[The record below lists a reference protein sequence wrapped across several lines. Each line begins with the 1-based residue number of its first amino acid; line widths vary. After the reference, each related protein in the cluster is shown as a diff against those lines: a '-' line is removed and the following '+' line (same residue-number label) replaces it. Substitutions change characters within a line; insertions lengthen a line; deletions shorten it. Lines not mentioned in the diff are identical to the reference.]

1 MTRRRRPLIMASL
14 HFPWSLLIKF
24 VLTGCVLQSL
34 WISNQLHTKAVN
46 NVDRSSDVT
55 AASLDGI
62 VTVAATLAGTPIRG
76 SMTTTSEQRR
86 PVMSPSVNTTIE
98 NSSSSSSFTA
108 AAAAATNNDQHQ
120 LELRFDWT
128 VLTPHSPLAI
138 RMMEHQTNCDLPLG
152 YFRYR
157 NRFGLGS
164 DLHVYSQALCN
175 AMEQRVRVHST
186 TPWNWWDVELCNHT
200 AFRDETAMSCY
211 FPASE
216 LQCPGDGARVH
227 MAGAAA
233 FAKNIS
239 NARGKVKVR
248 CPEIMAEYTVSQIRA
263 AGTEFL
269 FTRVSKH
276 IQDEA
281 ARQLNRV
288 FSSNDQVPVDLITV
302 HIRWGDKEQEIKLL
316 GIDSYI
322 QAVMDILKQRK
333 RPLNTAN
340 IFLATEDPRAL
351 AEFQSAAPVGW
362 KIYVDQYFHDLLPHR
377 RDIYNGPNHMALD
390 LQGKPGPAALGSL
403 LVAMEANDFVLT
415 TASNWSRLMNELRW
429 SILDPACGN
438 CTLLVDLKPGEW

>member
-1 MTRRRRPLIMASL
+1 MMRRRRPIGMTSL
-14 HFPWSLLIKF
+14 HFPWSLLFKL
-24 VLTGCVLQSL
+24 VLTGFVIQSL
-34 WISNQLHTKAVN
+34 WIMNQLHATAVN
-46 NVDRSSDVT
+46 NGDRSSSNGNSDATV
-55 AASLDGI
+55 ANLDDI
-62 VTVAATLAGTPIRG
+62 VTIAGTLAGTPVPV
-76 SMTTTSEQRR
+76 RR
-86 PVMSPSVNTTIE
+86 PVQISLVTSFPFTNTTIA
-98 NSSSSSSFTA
+98 SSSLVA
-108 AAAAATNNDQHQ
+108 AKNAHQHE
-120 LELRFDWT
+120 LKLRFDWT
-128 VLTPHSPLAI
+128 SLSPRSPLAVS
-138 RMMEHQTNCDLPLG
+138 MMQHQTNCDLPLG

-175 AMEQRVRVHST
+175 AMEQQVRVHSV
-186 TPWNWWDVELCNHT
+186 TPWNWWDVELCNNT
-200 AFRDETAMSCY
+200 ASRDETAMSCY

-216 LQCPGDGARVH
+216 LQCPGDAARVI
-227 MAGAAA
+227 MTGEGIT

-248 CPEIMAEYTVSQIRA
+248 CPEIMAEYTVSEIRA
-263 AGTEFL
+263 AGAEFL

-281 ARQLNRV
+281 TRQLNRV
-288 FSSNDQVPVDLITV
+288 FSSNDQQGVPVDLITV

-322 QAVMDILKQRK
+322 QAVKDILKQRN
-333 RPLNTAN
+333 RPLDTAN

-351 AEFQSAAPVGW
+351 TEFQSAAPVGW

-415 TASNWSRLMNELRW
+415 TASNWSRLMNELRG